1 MFYHKD
7 KMLYKWY
14 YKLQIIIIDFF
25 IFIIIN
31 IDDVKYTNVNII
43 YKYIFASQW
52 NYDTL
57 YLII

>member
-7 KMLYKWY
+7 KMLYKR

-31 IDDVKYTNVNII
+31 IDDVKYTNQ
-43 YKYIFASQW
+43 YRKYIFASQ
-52 NYDTL
+52 
-57 YLII
+57 